1 MTSRDDHHRV
11 YVSFQ
16 FRNGWHCQFLE
27 ADLKTSL
34 PKRLHFASPDKVIEL
49 VQRGGGIADQEG
61 QADAESG
68 NRDGKR
74 RSIPQSDARAVLKAE
89 ALSSRSICMTVP
101 SSGSNP
107 VCSLLSRVCRPFWA
121 TIHVYSPIQHSYL
134 ARSRTDHPDDGFT
147 RLLDP
152 VQDLLVLNLRFGVA
166 VNCCAYLLPEGVVF
180 TRVRRHVGQ
189 DGQLVHVRIVFRINS
204 LELGMDRFVA
214 GAGQTGKALVDLY
227 IRIAEMEVGVVV
239 ITRQPAGCFVGDGVG
254 LGLEA
259 FPLDEATEGFGV
271 SKVFLTGEIRP
282 DSDHSFGSG

>member
-68 NRDGKR
+68 HRDGKR
-74 RSIPQSDARAVLKAE
+74 RSIPQSDARAILKAE

-121 TIHVYSPIQHSYL
+121 TIHIYSPIQHSYL
-134 ARSRTDHPDDGFT
+134 ARSRTDHPAQRPLHSYGMERSPSASSNARGRPWRSSRST
-147 RLLDP
+147 PRSSTATSRGAA
-152 VQDLLVLNLRFGVA
+152 QTIRHKDLSIPMEWRDRRVRARTLGAALGDRKSCEESKEQA
-166 VNCCAYLLPEGVVF
+166 SAQ
-180 TRVRRHVGQ
+180 TRV
-189 DGQLVHVRIVFRINS
+189 
-204 LELGMDRFVA
+204 
-214 GAGQTGKALVDLY
+214 
-227 IRIAEMEVGVVV
+227 
-239 ITRQPAGCFVGDGVG
+239 
-254 LGLEA
+254 
-259 FPLDEATEGFGV
+259 
-271 SKVFLTGEIRP
+271 
-282 DSDHSFGSG
+282 